1 MKFNSLEELINY
13 IWNNIMDSNYDRYI
27 KMSFGENDILMFVFV
42 APAVFH
48 ILFCAAFGR
57 IILWVPKSLVN
68 QCIGHILLLN
78 EMPRIVMRVCVSVV
92 IPKVCHEFSWCVSQV
107 QRH

>member
-1 MKFNSLEELINY
+1 
-13 IWNNIMDSNYDRYI
+13 
-27 KMSFGENDILMFVFV
+27 MFVFV

-48 ILFCAAFGR
+48 ILFCSAFGR
-57 IILWVPKSLVN
+57 IILWVPNSLVN

-92 IPKVCHEFSWCVSQV
+92 IAKVCHEFRWCVSQV